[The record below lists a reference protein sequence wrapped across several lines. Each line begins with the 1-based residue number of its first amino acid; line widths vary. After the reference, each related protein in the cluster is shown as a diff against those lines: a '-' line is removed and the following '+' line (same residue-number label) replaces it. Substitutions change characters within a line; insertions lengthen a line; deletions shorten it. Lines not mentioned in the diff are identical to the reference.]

1 MQLPGTN
8 RKVLHE
14 ALQDKSAAMYEP
26 IQLKESRSTIVSCG
40 RHPQTFQAQFGR
52 YAASVIMT
60 VGGWARIAIKG
71 QS

>member
-1 MQLPGTN
+1 MRIPGTN

-26 IQLKESRSTIVSCG
+26 IQLKESRFTIVSCG
-40 RHPQTFQAQFGR
+40 RDPQTFQAQFGR

-60 VGGWARIAIKG
+60 VGGRAG
-71 QS
+71 V